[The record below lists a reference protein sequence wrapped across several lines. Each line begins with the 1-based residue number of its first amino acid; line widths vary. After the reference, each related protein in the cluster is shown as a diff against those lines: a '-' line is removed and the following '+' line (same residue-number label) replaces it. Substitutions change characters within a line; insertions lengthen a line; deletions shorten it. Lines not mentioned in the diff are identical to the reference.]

1 MEVDVLTQNPPVP
14 FASSYVLPNN
24 VSAIQVVSAEDGEP
38 TRLGL
43 ITRLP
48 EGAEIHVGGP
58 GFSEGT
64 VKVICQGAAYF
75 IFLDDLQLGRKGAAA
90 FAYA

>member
-1 MEVDVLTQNPPVP
+1 MNVDVLTLSPEVP
-14 FASSYVLPNN
+14 FASAYVLPKN
-24 VSAIQVVSAEDGEP
+24 VSAIQVLPADEGEP

-43 ITRLP
+43 LTQLP

-64 VKVICQGAAYF
+64 IKILCQGAAYF
-75 IFLDDLQLGRKGAAA
+75 IFLDDLLALRKGVAL
-90 FAYA
+90 AYA

>member
-1 MEVDVLTQNPPVP
+1 MNVDVSTLSPEVP
-14 FASSYVLPNN
+14 FASAYVLPKN
-24 VSAIQVVSAEDGEP
+24 VSAIQVLPAEDGES

-43 ITRLP
+43 LTQLP

-64 VKVICQGAAYF
+64 VRILCQGAAYF
-75 IFLDDLQLGRKGAAA
+75 IFLDDLLAVRKGVAL
-90 FAYA
+90 AYA

>member
-1 MEVDVLTQNPPVP
+1 MNVDVLTLSPEVP
-14 FASSYVLPNN
+14 FASAYVLPKN
-24 VSAIQVVSAEDGEP
+24 VSAIQVLPADEGEP

-43 ITRLP
+43 LTQLP

-64 VKVICQGAAYF
+64 IKVLCQGAAYF
-75 IFLDDLQLGRKGAAA
+75 IFLDDLLALRKGVAL
-90 FAYA
+90 AYA

>member
-1 MEVDVLTQNPPVP
+1 MNVDALTSPSSVP
-14 FASSYVLPNN
+14 FASAYVLPKN
-24 VSAIQVVSAEDGEP
+24 VSAIQVLPAAEGEP

-43 ITRLP
+43 LTQLP

-64 VKVICQGAAYF
+64 VKILCQGAAYF
-75 IFLDDLQLGRKGAAA
+75 IFLDDLLAVRKGVAL
-90 FAYA
+90 AYA

>member
-1 MEVDVLTQNPPVP
+1 MDADVLTRIPLVP

-24 VSAIQVVSAEDGEP
+24 VSAIQVVSAADGEP

-43 ITRLP
+43 ITQLP

-58 GFSEGT
+58 GFSEET
-64 VKVICQGAAYF
+64 LKVTCQGAAYF
-75 IFLDDLQLGRKGAAA
+75 IFLDDLQLGRKRAAA
-90 FAYA
+90 AYG